1 MKKKML
7 TILAALSLGLF
18 LVSAQGCY
26 DEYPGG
32 YGYGGGYPTYAYG
45 WGHPYYG
52 GGWYGHGDRDDWH
65 HGGWGHGGG
74 WGHEGHE
81 GHEGWGHGGGFEG
94 HGGHGGGGFA
104 HSGHGGGG
112 HRG

>member
-1 MKKKML
+1 MKRKML

-26 DEYPGG
+26 DYGYPGG
-32 YGYGGGYPTYAYG
+32 YSYPTYAYG
-45 WGHPYYG
+45 PSYYGSGHPYYG
-52 GGWYGHGDRDDWH
+52 GY
-65 HGGWGHGGG
+65 GWGHGWDHDG
-74 WGHEGHE
+74 WGHRGDHDDL
-81 GHEGWGHGGGFEG
+81 GHGDGE
-94 HGGHGGGGFA
+94 HSFA